1 MSALTVGGISVRIE
15 VEGPAGAYGI
25 VVARGCTTA
34 PTAGPLGEALD
45 GAVAAAA
52 ARPEG
57 GEVTG
62 AVRDL
67 LRFGRY
73 KPTGR
78 GKPASEYLV
87 KAAVEGRFPRI
98 NNLVDI
104 NNLVS
109 LESRLPISLVDL
121 ARAGTSEFMLRRG
134 RAGEA
139 YVFNATGQTIEVQDL
154 LLVARLPAD
163 EACANPVKDSMATKL
178 GDDATDVMAVL
189 YAPAASAALL
199 SDATRRFAEALAAWG
214 GATSVAHA
222 VSSEA

>member
-1 MSALTVGGISVRIE
+1 MSAWTVGGIEVLLE
-15 VEGPAGAYGI
+15 VEGPAGAYGV
-25 VVARGCTTA
+25 VVARGCTTQPSSGA
-34 PTAGPLGEALD
+34 LAEALD
-45 GAVAAAA
+45 AAVAEAA

-57 GEVTG
+57 DPVTP

-87 KAAVEGRFPRI
+87 KAAREGRFPRI

-109 LESRLPISLVDL
+109 VTSRLPISLVDL
-121 ARAGTSEFMLRRG
+121 GRAGTDRFVIRRG

-139 YVFNATGQTIEVQDL
+139 YVFNATEQVIDVQDL

-163 EACANPVKDSMATKL
+163 APCANPVKDSMATKL
-178 GDDATDVMAVL
+178 TDASADVMAVL
-189 YAPAASAALL
+189 YGPA
-199 SDATRRFAEALAAWG
+199 ALAAEVAEATERFARALERWG
-214 GATSVAHA
+214 GARE
-222 VSSEA
+222 VSSAVESR